1 MWVEIICGVVI
12 YKLLWRFFLND
23 SDKFPRLD
31 SGDSRLCFLV
41 ADRFEK
47 VYGGKAYVGLRIPD
61 ADSGSRQSIDAVLV
75 TEREMIVIAVRNF
88 GGYVE
93 VGKDRTWIC
102 AGDRQG
108 EKGVHADP
116 VAETVRQI
124 EVLKSYL
131 ERRGVTL
138 PQEYFRARVVL
149 PNPYCRV
156 SPSIYSVP
164 EVITHDKWSDLKPEG
179 RSGFPLWIKDA
190 FRGGKGDSPD
200 GIYQKLQFILSTAPM
215 WDRLELM
222 GDKVILGEFLEFKGK
237 QEDLQSLQNLKRSK
251 VSQFVVQKSLFTSLG
266 RSKVQLLYIP
276 RDYRGE
282 GTSAS
287 ERKEITVKES
297 TEVIFQPLQS
307 RKVVRCKLSKIV
319 SLSLSA

>member
-102 AGDRQG
+102 RGTDKV
-108 EKGVHADP
+108 KGSTCRSGLC
-116 VAETVRQI
+116 AETVRQTEI
-124 EVLKSYL
+124 LKSYL

-138 PQEYFRARVVL
+138 PQEHFRARVVL

-179 RSGFPLWIKDA
+179 RSGFPLWIKHA

-251 VSQFVVQKSLFTSLG
+251 VSQFVVQKSL
-266 RSKVQLLYIP
+266 R
-276 RDYRGE
+276 
-282 GTSAS
+282 TSAS